1 MVLLAA
7 GLGLSAWLCLLL
19 LRPVPPPEGFPNRP
33 DLASANLALVR
44 LIEDAEMRARDNPNS
59 AAEVGRLGLAYHA
72 NEFYAQAEKAYSLA
86 SRLDRGDYRWPYY
99 HAVLKEE
106 QGQEQAQ
113 LELLLKVLEL
123 KPDYVPALQ
132 KLGDI
137 FSKRD
142 NLSEAARYF
151 ERCLE
156 AAGADGAP
164 QAVFAL
170 GRIAERHRD
179 WPRVIELL
187 TPLAQSHPHFR
198 PVHQLLADAY
208 QALGKS
214 DQAAENR
221 AGLLQ
226 PNLTPVPPLEDP
238 LYEELVAQ
246 SCSSTRL
253 LKEAGLLSRFGKQE
267 AAVRIARRAVEAV
280 PEDADVHHFLAQKLL
295 DFRGG
300 DPAAIAEALG
310 HLREGLRLRP
320 SDLLPLY
327 YFATFFF
334 KERKTE
340 AAVEELRMMLAE
352 KGKGAE
358 GSYYLGVVAGR
369 QGRSQ
374 EAAAHYREALRR
386 DPNYAEPH
394 QKLGLILLKEGR
406 FNDAEAHFRKAVGLK
421 PSFTRARCDLGVAL
435 EQQGR
440 MNEAVVQY
448 EEALRL
454 KPNDLDAQMA
464 VAIALLKLGKTQ
476 TATLH
481 FRNAVRIAPG
491 DPEAHYGLGFALA
504 RQQKGAEA
512 ATELREALR
521 LRPGYAEA
529 RDLLELLERDP
540 RAGLSR

>member
-267 AAVRIARRAVEAV
+267 AAV
-280 PEDADVHHFLAQKLL
+280 
-295 DFRGG
+295 
-300 DPAAIAEALG
+300 
-310 HLREGLRLRP
+310 
-320 SDLLPLY
+320 
-327 YFATFFF
+327 
-334 KERKTE
+334 
-340 AAVEELRMMLAE
+340 EELRMMLAE